1 MLLGDTIME
10 SNHAETH
17 FPKVVPLMK
26 FKEKLHWRKVKA
38 VLRYHQSSPTKH
50 IEQYPHHLLFLF
62 YPFQD
67 EEKLK
72 SSLFADYVMTLQEPG
87 VMDIINRNRS
97 LMEPFIEIVEEALA
111 NVTAHLTTSD
121 AFSQQENDEVQVELV
136 SSANDL
142 LDQKDETDRNLL
154 FEEFSLLLSYT
165 GPILMS
171 DNELNPKKT
180 FTQSKAA

>member
-1 MLLGDTIME
+1 
-10 SNHAETH
+10 
-17 FPKVVPLMK
+17 
-26 FKEKLHWRKVKA
+26 
-38 VLRYHQSSPTKH
+38 
-50 IEQYPHHLLFLF
+50 
-62 YPFQD
+62 
-67 EEKLK
+67 
-72 SSLFADYVMTLQEPG
+72 
-87 VMDIINRNRS
+87 MDIINRNRS